1 MQPMTVTEIAAV
13 VSGVWWNPCEQ
24 VPAISAVSTDSRNI
38 TPGCLFLP
46 WVGEQFD
53 GHNFIDAALDA
64 GAARL
69 SMRQTAAG
77 YPPG

>member
-46 WVGEQFD
+46 WVGEQ
-53 GHNFIDAALDA
+53 
-64 GAARL
+64 
-69 SMRQTAAG
+69 
-77 YPPG
+77 